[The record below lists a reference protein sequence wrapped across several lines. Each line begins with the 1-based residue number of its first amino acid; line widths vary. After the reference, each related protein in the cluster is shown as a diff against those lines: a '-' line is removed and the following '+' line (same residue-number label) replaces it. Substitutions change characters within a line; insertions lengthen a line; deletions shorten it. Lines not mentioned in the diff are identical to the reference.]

1 MSSKL
6 CLEAKQPELRCNVAR
21 TVMISPL
28 VGRDTTLGSGHS
40 NDSDLGTLLPLLSLE
55 TEVVA
60 ALATDAAADTSN
72 CHLGFD

>member
-21 TVMISPL
+21 TVISPL
-28 VGRDTTLGSGHS
+28 VGRDTTLGSGNS

-60 ALATDAAADTSN
+60 ALATDAAADTPN